1 VNGAAPSPLQP
12 APRPQVPP
20 RPQAQRIAAAWFLG
34 VLFVAFVV
42 FATLR
47 GAGRVAIPL
56 LLAVLAGYAVVRF
69 LRKVREPLP

>member
-1 VNGAAPSPLQP
+1 MNGAAPPQP
-12 APRPQVPP
+12 QPVPPAP

-34 VLFVAFVV
+34 LLFVAFVV
-42 FATLR
+42 FATMR

-69 LRKVREPLP
+69 VRKIREPLP